1 MKMRIGLCFVVLGVL
16 FCSGLWVAGQP
27 QVKDAPVVEDSSRD
41 ADRKAILQS
50 ALDFTAAFEKGD
62 AKAVAALWT
71 ELGEYESDDGAVLR
85 GRPAIEAAFVAHF
98 KKQSSG
104 KMEIKVESI
113 RFLSRDTAIEEGL
126 TRTTASDSLPDSARY
141 SVLHVREDGKWR
153 IARSRESGA
162 GENRMTD
169 LDWMIGSWRS
179 EAKSDNKDD
188 ELVISIARDK
198 DQPFVVAKF
207 EATAAGKAVSLGTM
221 KIGIDPTSG
230 QFMSWHFDPDGGHGH
245 GLWMREGKHW
255 AIDSRGV
262 QADGAET
269 AAVNILTRLGADEI
283 GWRSIDRMVGGQA
296 QPDSAPIKLKRVAAA
311 H

>member
-1 MKMRIGLCFVVLGVL
+1 MRMRIGYFCFAAVGAM

-27 QVKDAPVVEDSSRD
+27 QSKDAPVAEDSSRD
-41 ADRKAILQS
+41 ADRKAIRQS
-50 ALDFTAAFEKGD
+50 ASDFTAAFEKGD

-71 ELGEYESDDGAVLR
+71 ELGEYESDDGKVLR
-85 GRPAIEAAFVAHF
+85 GRPAIEAAFVEHF

-104 KMEIKVESI
+104 KMEIDIESI

-126 TRTTASDSLPDSARY
+126 TRTTASDSLPDSAHY
-141 SVLHVREDGKWR
+141 SVLHVREDGKWK

-169 LDWMIGSWRS
+169 LDWMIGTWRS
-179 EAKSDNKDD
+179 EAKDD
-188 ELVISIARDK
+188 ELTISIARDK

-207 EATAAGKAVSLGTM
+207 EATAAGKTVSLGTM
-221 KIGIDPTSG
+221 KVGIDPTSG

-245 GLWMREGKHW
+245 GLWVREGKHW

-262 QADGAET
+262 QADGVET
-269 AAVNILTRLGADEI
+269 AAVNVLTRLGADEI

-296 QPDSAPIKLKRVAAA
+296 QPDSAPIKLKRVAVTK
-311 H
+311 

>member
-1 MKMRIGLCFVVLGVL
+1 MRIGICCLVVLG
-16 FCSGLWVAGQP
+16 GLVGTLLVVAGEP
-27 QVKDAPVVEDSSRD
+27 QGKDSPVAEDSSRD

-62 AKAVAALWT
+62 AKAVTALWT
-71 ELGEYESDDGAVLR
+71 DLGEYESDDGTVLR

-113 RFLSRDTAIEEGL
+113 RFLSRDAAIEEGL
-126 TRTTASDSLPDSARY
+126 TRTTASDSLPDSAHY
-141 SVLHVREDGKWR
+141 SVLHVREDGKWK

-162 GENRMTD
+162 GENRMAD
-169 LDWMIGSWRS
+169 LDWLIGTWRS
-179 EAKSDNKDD
+179 EAKDD
-188 ELVISIARDK
+188 GLVISIARDK

-207 EATAAGKAVSLGTM
+207 EATAAGKSVSLGTM

-245 GLWMREGKHW
+245 GLWLREGKHW

-262 QADGAET
+262 QADGADT
-269 AAVNILTRLGADEI
+269 AAVNILTRLGVDEI

-296 QPDSAPIKLKRVAAA
+296 QPDSAPIKLKRVAVTK
-311 H
+311 